1 MLVLAA
7 DTGGFGLRDIAEAVG
22 QVDYAD
28 VRAGAFWLQ
37 RVSGT
42 AFLLILVLMLV
53 LVNVDFRH
61 PRKNLRRLPFS
72 VVIPCYNDGASIA
85 DTLESLF
92 RCIPREDADVIVID
106 DGSRDDSAAIIAE
119 LAKVYPIRVV
129 TNSPNK
135 GKANSINSVV
145 PLAKHDLILSLDA
158 DTLLNK
164 HALSD
169 MLARLEENPKLG
181 AVSCPY
187 RPRNRGVL
195 PIFQHIDYN
204 MFLLS
209 QGACNC
215 ISVLGLWGGCLMTR
229 KAAFESVQG
238 FSPVA
243 IADDF
248 DYAFRLNRAKWRV
261 SQSFVAVRTLVPDTI
276 KSWTRQKLRWTSGG
290 MQCYIRYFTT
300 WIRNPIQVFFFLA
313 YALYLGTTLPTFF
326 ADMDIAGGLD
336 LAWNPDLSWP
346 RNLLAVASSAGYDV
360 VRRLVS
366 VIFCCLPSFLY
377 IIPMIQRWTDA
388 WKFLLAIPF
397 SLVYLPVYMVVNF
410 VGLLI
415 GVRSLL
421 RPRTS
426 DTQGWV
432 N

>member
-1 MLVLAA
+1 MNLFASTFMTGVL
-7 DTGGFGLRDIAEAVG
+7 
-22 QVDYAD
+22 
-28 VRAGAFWLQ
+28 WLQ
-37 RVSGT
+37 QASGI
-42 AFLLILVLMLV
+42 AFLAILVLMLV

-61 PRKNLRRLPFS
+61 RRKQLRKLDFS
-72 VVIPCYNDGASIA
+72 VIIPCYNDGASIA

-92 RCIPREDADVIVID
+92 RCIPREGADVFVVN
-106 DGSRDDSAAIIAE
+106 DGSKDDSAAIIAE
-119 LAKVYPIRVV
+119 LAKAYPIRVV

-135 GKANSINSVV
+135 GKANSINAVV
-145 PLAKHDLILSLDA
+145 PLTKHDLVLSLDA

-164 HALSD
+164 HALTD

-195 PIFQHIDYN
+195 PIFQNIDYN

-215 ISVLGLWGGCLMTR
+215 ISALGLWGGCLMTR
-229 KAAFESVQG
+229 KAAFESVKG
-238 FSPVA
+238 FSPIA

-261 SQSFVAVRTLVPDTI
+261 SQSFCAVRTLVPDTL

-300 WIRNPIQVFFFLA
+300 WIRNPIQVFFFFS
-313 YALYLGTTLPTFF
+313 YAIFLSTTLPVFF
-326 ADMDIAGGLD
+326 ENMDIAGSLN
-336 LAWNPDLSWP
+336 LVWNPDLSVAK
-346 RNLLAVASSAGYDV
+346 NLLAVVTSAGVDILRRTISV
-360 VRRLVS
+360 V
-366 VIFCCLPSFLY
+366 FFCLPSFLY
-377 IIPMIQRWTDA
+377 IMPMIQRWMDV
-388 WKFLLAIPF
+388 WKFLLAFPF
-397 SLVYLPVYMVVNF
+397 SLIYLPVYMFVNF
-410 VGLLI
+410 IGLLI
-415 GVRSLL
+415 GIRSLL
-421 RPRTS
+421 FPKKS

>member
-1 MLVLAA
+1 M
-7 DTGGFGLRDIAEAVG
+7 TGAL
-22 QVDYAD
+22 
-28 VRAGAFWLQ
+28 WLQ
-37 RVSGT
+37 HASGI
-42 AFLLILVLMLV
+42 AFLAILVLMLV
-53 LVNVDFRH
+53 LVNIDFRH
-61 PRKNLRRLPFS
+61 PRKLTRNVPFS
-72 VVIPCYNDGASIA
+72 VIIPCYNDGASIA
-85 DTLESLF
+85 DTLASLF
-92 RCIPREDADVIVID
+92 RCIPREGADVIVIN
-106 DGSRDDSAAIIAE
+106 DGSRDDSAEIIAR
-119 LAKVYPIRVV
+119 LAGEYPIRVV

-145 PLAKHDLILSLDA
+145 PLTKHDIVLSLDA

-164 HALSD
+164 AALTD
-169 MLARLEENPKLG
+169 MLARLEEEPKLG

-195 PIFQHIDYN
+195 PIFQNIDYN

-215 ISVLGLWGGCLMTR
+215 LSALGLWGGCLMMR
-229 KAAFESVQG
+229 KSAFESVKG

-261 SQSFVAVRTLVPDTI
+261 SQSFHAVRTLVPDTI

-290 MQCYIRYFTT
+290 MQCYVRYFTT
-300 WIRNPIQVFFFLA
+300 WIRNPIQVFFFFS
-313 YALYLGTTLPTFF
+313 YALYLGTTLPAFF
-326 ADMDIAGGLD
+326 ENIDIPAGFD
-336 LAWNPDLSWP
+336 LAWNAELSLGE
-346 RNLLAVASSAGYDV
+346 NLLAVLASAGWDIL
-360 VRRLVS
+360 RRLLS
-366 VIFCCLPSFLY
+366 VILCCLPSFLY

-397 SLVYLPVYMVVNF
+397 SMVYLPVYMFVNF
-410 VGLLI
+410 IGLLV

-421 RPRTS
+421 FPRKS